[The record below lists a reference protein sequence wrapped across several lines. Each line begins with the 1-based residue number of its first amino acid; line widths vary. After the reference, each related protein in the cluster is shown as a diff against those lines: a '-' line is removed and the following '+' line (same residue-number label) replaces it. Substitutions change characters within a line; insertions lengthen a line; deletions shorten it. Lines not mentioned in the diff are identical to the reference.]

1 MQRIRCLLA
10 LFVLEAT
17 GFARPASA
25 VVQHRADDWQPR
37 TVPLYGVSYAPSIG
51 LLIGV
56 GVAHTRYGFHA
67 LPPSTQLVA
76 TAAYATGARNYR
88 VDLEAEFRRP
98 LAPSTL
104 AVDLYASG
112 LEITRFYGVGNGSNG
127 SGPDSAYE
135 VRQTQLSLAPTVS
148 VPLAPRLRLAMG
160 PVLKHAHTRVDP
172 GTLLQSSG
180 PYYGAGDFG
189 AVGAR
194 ALLELDTRDHPTVAA
209 RGARLILAGEWY
221 PGAWDVVRPFGVIQ
235 AEAAT
240 YVSAGDPPRA
250 TLALRTGM
258 AGAGGT
264 IPFSELVYVGGS
276 TTVRGYPEQRFAG
289 RSGAYANAELRLRAA
304 WLSVGDVGVLG
315 LADAGRVWGEDDAS
329 RRWHTAAGGGVWF
342 AWQHRRASTVSV
354 AWARGSERAAVYV
367 RVGFMF

>member
-10 LFVLEAT
+10 LFSLGAP
-17 GFARPASA
+17 GFARPAPA
-25 VVQHRADDWQPR
+25 AAQNRADHWQPR

-56 GVAHTRYGFHA
+56 GVAHTRYAFRA

-76 TAAYATGARNYR
+76 TASYATGARTYR
-88 VDLEAEFRRP
+88 VDFEAEFRRP

-104 AVDLYASG
+104 ALALYASG
-112 LEITRFYGVGNGSNG
+112 LEITRFYGVGNGSDG
-127 SGPDSAYE
+127 SGPDSAYD

-160 PVLKHAHTRVDP
+160 PVLKHARTHVDP
-172 GTLLQSSG
+172 GTVLQTSG
-180 PYYGAGDFG
+180 RVYGTGDFG

-194 ALLELDTRDHPTVAA
+194 AMLELDTRDHPTAAA
-209 RGARLILAGEWY
+209 RGVRLILAGQWY

-240 YVSAGDPPRA
+240 YVSAGDPPQA
-250 TLALRTGM
+250 TLALRTGV

-264 IPFSELVYVGGS
+264 VPFSELVYVGGS
-276 TTVRGYPEQRFAG
+276 TTVRGYPEQRFTG

-304 WLSVGDVGVLG
+304 WVSVGDLGFLG
-315 LADAGRVWGEDDAS
+315 LADAGRVWGENDGS

-342 AWQHRRASTVSV
+342 VWQHRRASTVSV
-354 AWARGSERAAVYV
+354 VWARGSERAAVYV